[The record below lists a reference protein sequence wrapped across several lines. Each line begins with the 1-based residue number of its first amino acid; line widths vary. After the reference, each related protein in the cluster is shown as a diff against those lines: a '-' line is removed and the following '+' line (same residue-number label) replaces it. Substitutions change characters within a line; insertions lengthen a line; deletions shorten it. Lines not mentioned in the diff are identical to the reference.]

1 MYFLQ
6 GQMPWWQTRQ
16 FFVRERLLFGRWDGV
31 FTSCLVNL
39 LGVIVFLR
47 AGWVVGQA
55 GLSGATVIVLLSGLY
70 IYSLLCI
77 YCLVCI
83 Y

>member
-1 MYFLQ
+1 MTLSPQ
-6 GQMPWWQTRQ
+6 GQKPWWMTRQ

-47 AGWVVGQA
+47 AGWVVGEA
-55 GLSGATVIVLLSGLY
+55 GVVMATVIVLVAGQY
-70 IYSLLCI
+70 IDGGVALL
-77 YCLVCI
+77 LEESS
-83 Y
+83 